1 MVDACNVVLWG
12 PSILSEIAFWS
23 LMLTAGID
31 ACFRAVRKY
40 QRVSRSSVLLGGLR
54 RPSQLSYGLF
64 SAFLRGNRIPHR
76 KLVVPGSLQGMK
88 VFAIPDTGS
97 DANIV
102 SETFARQLSPTINT
116 QACRT
121 LRFADGGKGRT
132 VGQMTLEW
140 SFLTEPEQ

>member
-1 MVDACNVVLWG
+1 MVDTCNVVLWG

-40 QRVSRSSVLLGGLR
+40 QRVSRSSALLCGLR
-54 RPSQLSYGLF
+54 RPSRGLF
-64 SAFLRGNRIPHR
+64 FAFFRGNPIPHR

-121 LRFADGGKGRT
+121 LRFADGGKGR
-132 VGQMTLEW
+132 
-140 SFLTEPEQ
+140 